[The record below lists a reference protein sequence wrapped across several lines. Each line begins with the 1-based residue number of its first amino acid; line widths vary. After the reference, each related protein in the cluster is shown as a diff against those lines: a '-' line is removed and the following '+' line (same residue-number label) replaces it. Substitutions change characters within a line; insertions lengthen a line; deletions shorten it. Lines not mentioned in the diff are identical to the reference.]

1 MARIKKDQPSG
12 KIGNVIYRQ
21 TRFGLVVAQ
30 APAKPAKP
38 SRSEKQMRIRT
49 QMANL
54 SANCRM
60 YRDAVNGL
68 PFTHSTGSGQAYGL
82 PLKADLFFED
92 KQPQHT
98 LYNLF
103 LKVNYN
109 HCPVYLTQPETRA
122 GGCVVAPCQFSR
134 GTLDVIAYGLDA
146 CGLLVSGLKLGELV
160 IVEDTTVAELS
171 EAIIGHNDGWQ
182 EGDELCFLHAKQCTD
197 EFCAVPRAT
206 MEGWCLR
213 LDTTDCASRRKVYD
227 EVNPVGFSSLPLTA
241 YCLQDGPLAGSGTYC
256 LGMGKPLVDGG
267 AAWLHLRRKGTRA
280 QASPQRLYVVNP
292 LYDQY
297 RTEEVFEAAVK
308 SYR

>member
-1 MARIKKDQPSG
+1 MARIKHDQPSG

-21 TRFGLVVAQ
+21 TRYGLVVAQ

-38 SRSEKQMRIRT
+38 SRSVKQMRIRT

-54 SANCRM
+54 SANCRL
-60 YRDAVNGL
+60 YHDVAYSLG
-68 PFTHSTGSGQAYGL
+68 AYGL

-109 HCPVYLTQPETRA
+109 QCPVYLTQQETRA

-134 GTLDVIAYGLDA
+134 GTLDPLVYGLNA
-146 CGLLVSGLKLGELV
+146 YGLLVSNLALGELV
-160 IVEDTTVAELS
+160 IDDDTSVAELS

-182 EGDELCFLHAKQCTD
+182 EGNELCFLHATQRTD
-197 EFCAVPRAT
+197 EFSGVPRAE
-206 MEGWCLR
+206 MQGWCLR

-227 EVNPVGFSSLPLTA
+227 EVSAMGFSSNEN
-241 YCLQDGPLAGSGTYC
+241 QNKNGGYC
-256 LGMGKPLVDGG
+256 LGMSTPLVNGG
-267 AAWLHLRRKGTRA
+267 AAWVHLRRKDSRA

-297 RTEEVFEAAVK
+297 RTEEAFEAAVK

>member
-1 MARIKKDQPSG
+1 M
-12 KIGNVIYRQ
+12 
-21 TRFGLVVAQ
+21 AQ
-30 APAKPAKP
+30 APAKPATP

-54 SANCRM
+54 SANCRL
-60 YRDAVNGL
+60 YHDVAYSLG
-68 PFTHSTGSGQAYGL
+68 AYGL

-146 CGLLVSGLKLGELV
+146 YGLLVSGLKLGELV
-160 IVEDTTVAELS
+160 IGEDTSVAELS
-171 EAIIGHNDGWQ
+171 EAIIGHNDGWE
-182 EGDELCFLHAKQCTD
+182 EGDELCFLHAKQRTD

-227 EVNPVGFSSLPLTA
+227 EVSAVGFVSNENQNENENGG
-241 YCLQDGPLAGSGTYC
+241 YR
-256 LGMGKPLVDGG
+256 LGMSQPLENGG
-267 AAWLHLRRKGTRA
+267 AAWVHLRRKGSRVKVST
-280 QASPQRLYVVNP
+280 QRLFVVNP
-292 LYDQY
+292 LYEQY
-297 RTEEVFEAAVK
+297 RTEEAFEAAVK

>member
-1 MARIKKDQPSG
+1 MARIKQDQPSG

-21 TRFGLVVAQ
+21 TRYGLVVAQ

-38 SRSEKQMRIRT
+38 SRSVKQMRIRT
-49 QMANL
+49 KMANL
-54 SANCRM
+54 SANCRL
-60 YRDAVNGL
+60 YHDVAYSLG
-68 PFTHSTGSGQAYGL
+68 AYGL

-109 HCPVYLTQPETRA
+109 QCPVYLTQQETRV
-122 GGCVVAPCQFSR
+122 GGCVVASCQFSR
-134 GTLDVIAYGLDA
+134 GTLEPVAYGLKNENENQNEN
-146 CGLLVSGLKLGELV
+146 GVLVSNLKLGELV
-160 IVEDTTVAELS
+160 IDDDTTVAVLS

-182 EGDELCFLHAKQCTD
+182 EGDELCFLHATQRTD
-197 EFCAVPRAT
+197 EFSGVPRAE
-206 MEGWCLR
+206 MQGWCLR

-241 YCLQDGPLAGSGTYC
+241 YCLQDGPSAGSGTYC

-267 AAWLHLRRKGTRA
+267 AAWLHLRRKCTRA

-297 RTEEVFEAAVK
+297 RTEEAFEAAVK

>member
-21 TRFGLVVAQ
+21 TRYGLVVAQ

-54 SANCRM
+54 SANCRL
-60 YRDAVNGL
+60 YHDVAYSLG
-68 PFTHSTGSGQAYGL
+68 AYGL

-109 HCPVYLTQPETRA
+109 HCPVYLTQQETRA

-146 CGLLVSGLKLGELV
+146 YGLLVSGLKLGGLV
-160 IVEDTTVAELS
+160 IGEDTSVAELS
-171 EAIIGHNDGWQ
+171 EAIIGHNDDWQ
-182 EGDELCFLHAKQCTD
+182 EGDELCFLHAKQYTD
-197 EFCAVPRAT
+197 EFSGVPRAT

-213 LDTTDCASRRKVYD
+213 LDTTDCASRRKVYN
-227 EVNPVGFSSLPLTA
+227 EVSAVGFSSLPLTA
-241 YCLQDGPLAGSGTYC
+241 YGLQDDPSTGSGTYC
-256 LGMGKPLVDGG
+256 LGMSEVLVDGG
-267 AAWLHLRRKGTRA
+267 AAWVHLRRKAGGKVQVST
-280 QASPQRLYVVNP
+280 QRLYVVNP
-292 LYDQY
+292 LYEQY
-297 RTEEVFEAAVK
+297 RTEEAFEAAVK